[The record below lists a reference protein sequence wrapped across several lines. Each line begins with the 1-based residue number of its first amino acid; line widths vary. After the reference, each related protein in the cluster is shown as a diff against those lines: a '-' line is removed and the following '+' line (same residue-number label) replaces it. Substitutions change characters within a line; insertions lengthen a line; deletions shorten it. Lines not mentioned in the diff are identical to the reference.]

1 MQELILSNLKKAIH
15 DIAHEGQD
23 LGFTHPASFLEDGA
37 EIAFIAKLSNDVAMR
52 GVSDDIEALENV
64 GMLQLGERLNLAVQH
79 LTADGIAHAPHID
92 GLYRH
97 CLIYVG

>member
-37 EIAFIAKLSNDVAMR
+37 EIAFIAKLSNDVAIVGRAEDVVAFEYVRMR
-52 GVSDDIEALENV
+52 
-64 GMLQLGERLNLAVQH
+64 
-79 LTADGIAHAPHID
+79 
-92 GLYRH
+92 
-97 CLIYVG
+97 